1 MYYFKEYDLIVVGAG
16 HAGCEAA
23 LASARMGASTLLLTL
38 NLDTIAQMSCNPAI
52 GGLAKGQLV
61 KEIDALGG
69 EMGRNIDRTGIQFR
83 MLNTKKGPAVH
94 SPRAQADKK
103 RYQFAM
109 RQVLEE
115 QERLDVVQA
124 MTTRILVDKGQAG
137 GVVSQTGMRYKARA
151 VILTTGT
158 FLNGLIHI
166 GEISFP
172 GGRGGEL
179 PAVGLSDNLRE
190 LGFEIRRLKTG
201 TPPRIDG
208 RRIDYTK
215 LQVQPGDDPPIPFSH
230 RTSKISQEQVPCF
243 ITYTN
248 PRTHQ
253 LIRESLDRSP
263 LYAGRIKGVGP
274 RYCPSIEDKVVRFPE
289 KERHQVYLEP
299 EGKETTEVYANGLA
313 TSLPEDVQLRFLKTI
328 PGLEEAR
335 MIRPGYAIEYDFA
348 PPTQIKPTL
357 ETKLIENLYFAGQI
371 NGTSGYEEAGAQGI
385 MAGINAVLKLR
396 GQAPFILDRSEAYIG
411 VLIDDLVTKGVSEP
425 YRMFTS
431 RAEYRL
437 LLRQDNA
444 DTRLMPS
451 GYRLGLISEESYNGL
466 QAKESQVKE
475 EIDRLNR
482 TRINPGEV
490 KPLGV
495 ELKEPINL
503 VQLLRR
509 PEVTYQDLD
518 KIGRNGRHLLPQV
531 WTEVETRIK
540 YEGYINRQMVQVE
553 RFKKLEGRVIPP
565 DFDYDQVIGLS
576 YEGREK
582 MGQIRP
588 ISIGQA
594 ARIPGLRSADIS
606 VLLVYLERFRRR
618 KDKARVDFGNST
630 SFCA

>member
-23 LASARMGASTLLLTL
+23 LASARMGAATLLLTL

-109 RQVLEE
+109 RQVLEG
-115 QERLDVVQA
+115 QAGLDVVQA
-124 MTTRILVDKGQAG
+124 MTTRILTDKGQVVGA
-137 GVVSQTGMRYKARA
+137 VSQTGLRYKAKA

-179 PAVGLSDNLRE
+179 PAVGLSDNLKE
-190 LGFEIRRLKTG
+190 LGFEIGRLKTG

-208 RRIDYTK
+208 TTIDYSK
-215 LQVQPGDDPPIPFSH
+215 LQAQPGDDPPVPFSH
-230 RTSKISQEQVPCF
+230 KTGRITQVQVSCF

-248 PRTHQ
+248 PKTHQ
-253 LIRESLDRSP
+253 LIRENLDRSP

-274 RYCPSIEDKVVRFPE
+274 RYCPSIEDKVVRFAE
-289 KERHQVYLEP
+289 KERHQIYLEP
-299 EGKETTEVYANGLA
+299 EGRETTEVYANGLA
-313 TSLPEDVQLRFLKTI
+313 TSLPEDVQIRFLKTI

-396 GQAPFILDRSEAYIG
+396 GQVPFILDRSEAYIG
-411 VLIDDLVTKGVSEP
+411 VLIDDLVTRGVSEP

-444 DTRLMPS
+444 DTRLMPY
-451 GYRLGLISEESYNGL
+451 GYRFGLISEESYHGL
-466 QAKESQVKE
+466 QEKEAQVKE
-475 EIDRLNR
+475 EIIRLNG
-482 TRINPGEV
+482 TRVNPGEV
-490 KPLGV
+490 RPLGV

-503 VQLLRR
+503 LQLLRR
-509 PEVTYQDLD
+509 PEVAYQDLD
-518 KIGRNGRHLLPQV
+518 KIGQNGRHLSARV

-553 RFKKLEGRVIPP
+553 RFKKLEGRLIPP
-565 DFDYDQVIGLS
+565 DLDYDQIGGLS

-582 MGQIRP
+582 MSRIRP
-588 ISIGQA
+588 ISLGQA
-594 ARIPGLRSADIS
+594 VRIPGLRSADIS
-606 VLLVYLERFRRR
+606 VLLVYLERLRRGKVEAGISGR
-618 KDKARVDFGNST
+618 IR
-630 SFCA
+630 